1 MSILIEMDLP
11 FKITGRGERD
21 WLRMINAVDAL
32 IEGAGQQDVA
42 RLIQDGNLDQTAGT
56 VASWDLQTQS
66 RVRRRL
72 RRVGTDSVQQAVNS
86 LDLAP
91 PSSSNRE
98 AAGTG

>member
-1 MSILIEMDLP
+1 MDLP
-11 FKITGRGERD
+11 FKITGRSERD
-21 WLRMINAVDAL
+21 WLRMINAVGAL

-42 RLIQDGNLDQTAGT
+42 LLIQDVNHDQTAAT
-56 VASWDLQTQS
+56 VASWDLPTQS

-72 RRVGTDSVQQAVNS
+72 RRVGTDSVQQAVNA
-86 LDLAP
+86 LELAP